1 MQRSRHD
8 GGLLTNTALT
18 AAFPIIVADY
28 MRAAMR
34 MASLSKTGT
43 LFIMTH
49 DSVGVGEDGPSHQ
62 PIEHLA
68 SLRAMPNH
76 DVWRPADA
84 VETGAA
90 YARALEQCGCPST
103 LVFSRQ
109 STAALLC
116 TDFDGAKRGG
126 YVLEWSEENFDR
138 IDGIIIATGSEVGVA
153 VEAANQ
159 LNVEYGLSVRVVSL
173 PCWEEFQRQDK
184 SYRKS
189 VLCVGRERTVSVE
202 AASRF
207 GWERFADHHVS
218 VEEFG
223 KSGNGKDVLRWFG
236 VSVEGVMEKF
246 MSMLQQESAE

>member
-1 MQRSRHD
+1 MDD
-8 GGLLTNTALT
+8 GGLLTGIVLIVAPL
-18 AAFPIIVADY
+18 IIVTDY

-34 MASLSKTGT
+34 MASLNRTRT
-43 LFIMTH
+43 LFVMTH
-49 DSVGVGEDGPSHQ
+49 DSIGVGEDGPSHQ

-68 SLRAMPNH
+68 SFRAMPNH

-90 YARALEQCGCPST
+90 YARALEQRACPST
-103 LVFSRQ
+103 LVFTRQ

-126 YVLEWSEENFDR
+126 YNVEWTKESFDKV
-138 IDGIIIATGSEVGVA
+138 DGIIIATGSELGVA
-153 VEAANQ
+153 LEAAKQ
-159 LNVEYGLSVRVVSL
+159 LNVENGLFTRVVSL

-189 VLCVGRERTVSVE
+189 VLCLGRERTVSVE
-202 AASRF
+202 AASGF
-207 GWERFADHHVS
+207 GWDRFADYHVS

-223 KSGNGKDVLRWFG
+223 KSGNGKEVLRWFG
-236 VSVEGVMEKF
+236 VSVEGVMGKF
-246 MSMLQQESAE
+246 MSMLRQENAE